1 MSKYDTHHYRP
12 TAMVGELSPDG
23 NFFWNGTEWEPNQ
36 KAEIQPVIENIFQ
49 LETPNQESAD
59 WIPVLEK
66 SEEGGKAKFVA
77 MSIVGLL
84 IITALSWLLYA
95 FVIDLMLFPDDLTK
109 DDFLS
114 ITNDTTNIED
124 VLSGDTEDWY
134 CSIEYIMSEDLVVT
148 TKYDYYVSKDS
159 VKSIS
164 SLSMLGTDS
173 VSEVWIDEKQIAWK
187 LVDDEDESETGKVSI
202 TGMDSSPANELLN
215 KAESEIDT
223 CFIHHVVANLLT
235 NDPSQ
240 KFTSGPERFPDEDG
254 ERAVKVVTEL
264 RIDELNE
271 NETFTVSVYF
281 DEDDNL
287 LGSKIENSTFDGTII
302 LGSKSTSKPGWVKN
316 ADTDV
321 PLLLSVDPSSIW
333 ISDSNSSIST
343 QFNATYSMDGVEV
356 VLYTTAYDDD
366 YNAMYE
372 IEYTIDMASAMDG
385 GVMIQHTDD
394 WGDDNNCT
402 ISYTDIEPLDEISTG
417 DVISISCDSY
427 AMSDYDLGLAD
438 SNGIAQEKDLV
449 ISWVSS
455 FFTIIALLG
464 AALIVSRRDS

>member
-1 MSKYDTHHYRP
+1 
-12 TAMVGELSPDG
+12 
-23 NFFWNGTEWEPNQ
+23 
-36 KAEIQPVIENIFQ
+36 
-49 LETPNQESAD
+49 
-59 WIPVLEK
+59 
-66 SEEGGKAKFVA
+66 
-77 MSIVGLL
+77 
-84 IITALSWLLYA
+84 
-95 FVIDLMLFPDDLTK
+95 
-109 DDFLS
+109 
-114 ITNDTTNIED
+114 
-124 VLSGDTEDWY
+124 
-134 CSIEYIMSEDLVVT
+134 
-148 TKYDYYVSKDS
+148 
-159 VKSIS
+159 
-164 SLSMLGTDS
+164 
-173 VSEVWIDEKQIAWK
+173 
-187 LVDDEDESETGKVSI
+187 
-202 TGMDSSPANELLN
+202 
-215 KAESEIDT
+215 
-223 CFIHHVVANLLT
+223 
-235 NDPSQ
+235 
-240 KFTSGPERFPDEDG
+240 
-254 ERAVKVVTEL
+254 
-264 RIDELNE
+264 
-271 NETFTVSVYF
+271 YF

-287 LGSKIENSTFDGTII
+287 LGSKIGNSTFDGTII